1 VSKAARNHLLSA
13 LALLFALALALAL
26 SGCTHS
32 SKSASSGAAARD
44 VGAGSASAAAG
55 AYAPE
60 EGVAAAQGTSAA
72 AAQPAATTTLQQ
84 KDFVRTATIAVR
96 VTNADAAANDVLAAA
111 ARVGGQIESDNRDA
125 DGETKVADLIVRLPP
140 AGLDGLIA
148 STVKL
153 GKEQNRA
160 VTGRDVTAAHA
171 DVDARVAAL
180 RTSVDRLRDFLSHSG
195 SIGDLVKLEGDLSQ
209 REATLESTVAQQQ
222 ALNDQIA
229 LSTLTVH
236 LSEPPAATAVA
247 RRGHHAV
254 GFAGAIVTGWHGF
267 TATLNWLAALAGY
280 VIPFLPLL
288 LVLALIAAGVAALRR
303 RRLRSGRSGSISEP
317 TADEAAA
324 TP

>member
-1 VSKAARNHLLSA
+1 VSKAVRRRVLSVSVVF
-13 LALLFALALALAL
+13 FALAMALGLAA
-26 SGCTHS
+26 CTHS
-32 SKSASSGAAARD
+32 AKSASSSAQAAGAARPAD
-44 VGAGSASAAAG
+44 SEGALAGTAQGDTAAQGESAAAG
-55 AYAPE
+55 
-60 EGVAAAQGTSAA
+60 
-72 AAQPAATTTLQQ
+72 QPVATTTLQQ

-96 VTNADAAANDVLAAA
+96 VANADAAADSLLAAA
-111 ARVGGQIESDNRDA
+111 ARVGGQVESDSRDA
-125 DGETKVADLIVRLPP
+125 DGQTRVANLIVRLPP
-140 AGLDGLIA
+140 ADLDGLIA

-153 GKEQNRA
+153 GKELSRT

-222 ALNDQIA
+222 ALSDQIA

-236 LSEPPAATAVA
+236 LSEPPAVTTAA
-247 RRGHHAV
+247 HRSHHAA
-254 GFAGAIVTGWHGF
+254 GFAGAISSGWHGF

-288 LVLALIAAGVAALRR
+288 LVLALIAVGIGAARR
-303 RRLRSGRSGSISEP
+303 RHQRSARARSISEP
-317 TADEAAA
+317 RADEAAT